1 MASPEGSLPVG
12 QPGLTSGNSW
22 TGMQA
27 TTPGLR
33 PVYGI
38 HKMVKISHGQ
48 IEEKL
53 QRKLQLLLINVI
65 QIKLI
70 PGYNFTFLSSR
81 PVYIEVTII
90 ILL

>member
-1 MASPEGSLPVG
+1 MASPEDSLPVG

-22 TGMQA
+22 TGIQA

-38 HKMVKISHGQ
+38 HKMVKNSQDQ

-53 QRKLQLLLINVI
+53 KKKKASTFIN
-65 QIKLI
+65 KCY
-70 PGYNFTFLSSR
+70 PD
-81 PVYIEVTII
+81 
-90 ILL
+90 